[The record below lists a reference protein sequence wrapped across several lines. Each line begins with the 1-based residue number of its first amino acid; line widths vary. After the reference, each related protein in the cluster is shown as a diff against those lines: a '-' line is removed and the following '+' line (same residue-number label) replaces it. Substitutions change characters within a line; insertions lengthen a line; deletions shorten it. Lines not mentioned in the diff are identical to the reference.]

1 MAVDIQIYL
10 QYLHCV
16 LSIISTLHRT
26 RAKSTT
32 SSSGSSSEAGTPYND
47 HLRKTETI
55 GLSTS
60 PRHEEQQG
68 VRPAI
73 ISTIYLV
80 YLVVGRC
87 YLHSKR

>member
-47 HLRKTETI
+47 YLTKTETV
-55 GLSTS
+55 
-60 PRHEEQQG
+60 EEAR

-80 YLVVGRC
+80 DPQGLYICLIRRI
-87 YLHSKR
+87 SF